1 MHKTVIFDLGK
12 VLVPFDF
19 QVGYRAL
26 AGRCSHDVLEIRR
39 RIAQSRLV
47 EPFEKGLIKPREFV
61 RQLSAALELRMD
73 YGDFCHAWCSIFH
86 GQLISDA
93 VLESLASRYR
103 LLLLSNTNPIHW
115 EMIRAK
121 YPMMRH
127 FHDRVLSFEVHAAKP
142 EAAIFHAALE
152 RAGCR
157 PEECFFTDDIAV
169 NVEAAQQAGIDAVQ
183 FLSPAQLEEEMARR
197 GIRWYF

>member
-26 AGRCSHDVLEIRR
+26 AGCCPHDVPEVRL
-39 RIAQSRLV
+39 RIAKSRLV
-47 EPFEKGLIKPREFV
+47 EPFEKGLIEPREFV

-73 YGDFCHAWCSIFH
+73 YGDFCRAWSSIFE
-86 GQLISDA
+86 GQLIADR
-93 VLESLASRYR
+93 VLESLAARYR

-115 EMIRAK
+115 EMINAN
-121 YPMMRH
+121 YPMVRH

-142 EAAIFHAALE
+142 EAAIFRAALE
-152 RAGCR
+152 RANCR

-169 NVEAAQQAGIDAVQ
+169 NVEAAQREGIDAVQ
-183 FLSPAQLEEEMARR
+183 FQSPAQLEEAMARR
-197 GIRWYF
+197 GIRW